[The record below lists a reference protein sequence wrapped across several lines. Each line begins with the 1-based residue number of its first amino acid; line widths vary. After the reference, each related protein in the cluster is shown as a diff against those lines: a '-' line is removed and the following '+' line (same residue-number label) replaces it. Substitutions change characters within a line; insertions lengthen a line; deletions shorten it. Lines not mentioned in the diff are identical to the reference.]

1 MSTWQTA
8 EAELYT
14 ALSAVA
20 DAYHVALNGVPA
32 DGKPMIVYRIDH
44 ESLVTE
50 SNVPIMAT
58 IYADAYVYQYDYS
71 ETLMDAVVQALQDAG
86 WYATRS
92 NQTLDNGFYRDSL
105 SAAKRF
111 TFELE
116 E

>member
-8 EAELYT
+8 ESELYT

-20 DAYHVALNGVPA
+20 DAYHIALNGAPTE
-32 DGKPMIVYRIDH
+32 GMPMIVYRIDH
-44 ESLVTE
+44 ESLATE
-50 SNVPIMAT
+50 SNIPIMAT
-58 IYADAYVYQYDYS
+58 VYADVYVYQYDYS
-71 ETLMDAVVQALQDAG
+71 TTLMDAVVKTLQYAG

-116 E
+116 G